1 MSIAFCRVDM
11 RLIHG
16 QILNLW
22 LLKMASRH
30 VLIVDDE
37 LADDEFMTLMYQSL
51 APITID
57 VRIMKIAEAA
67 EYIKA
72 TEDTEDGLVIL
83 SRTPKEFLKL
93 VELGVEIRQISLA
106 DKMYFSSKMK
116 IDDDIKEAINALID
130 RGIEAV
136 AQVAPGDQPVILK
149 KYNMPKADASKPAV
163 SGRMSCQGKAAD
175 LDKERSSVGGN
186 QDWIE
191 EDFEVWEGPE
201 ILILTHGEL
210 GRELIRSAEM
220 IMGAIEHISSIPLEM
235 EMNLDEYRQNVF
247 DTIRRLGENTIILID
262 LLGGTPCNTVAL
274 YSRNNPVHALT
285 GASLPMLID
294 CVNLRGDC
302 SWSELSERLTAGAAD
317 SVRVINLK

>member
-22 LLKMASRH
+22 LLKMASRQ

-37 LADDEFMTLMYQSL
+37 LADDEFMALMYQSL
-51 APITID
+51 APISIS

-67 EYIKA
+67 EFIKA

-83 SRTPKEFLKL
+83 CRTPKEFLRL
-93 VELGVEIRQISLA
+93 VELGVDIRQISLA
-106 DKMYFSSKMK
+106 DKMYFSSKMR
-116 IDDDIKEAINALID
+116 IDDDIKEAINELID
-130 RGIEAV
+130 RGVEPV
-136 AQVAPGDQPVILK
+136 AQVAPGDPPIILK
-149 KYNMPKADASKPAV
+149 RFEIEKEEQKAKQALSSGKTPA
-163 SGRMSCQGKAAD
+163 GEAGQHRGKAGEGD
-175 LDKERSSVGGN
+175 
-186 QDWIE
+186 IE
-191 EDFEVWEGPE
+191 EGYEESMEVWEGPD

-210 GRELIRSAEM
+210 GKELIRSAEM
-220 IMGAIEHISSIPLEM
+220 IMGTIEHISSIPLEM

-247 DTIRRLGENTIILID
+247 DTIRKLGENTIILID

-274 YSRNNPVHALT
+274 YSRDNPVHALT

-294 CVNLRGDC
+294 CVNLRADC
-302 SWSELSERLTAGAAD
+302 SFDELSERLVSSAAD
-317 SVRVINLK
+317 NVRVIRLR

>member
-106 DKMYFSSKMK
+106 DKMYFSVVKNRVKTVSEKLDSGETISM
-116 IDDDIKEAINALID
+116 INF
-130 RGIEAV
+130 GN
-136 AQVAPGDQPVILK
+136 APAELTGE
-149 KYNMPKADASKPAV
+149 KAKLFYLS
-163 SGRMSCQGKAAD
+163 
-175 LDKERSSVGGN
+175 
-186 QDWIE
+186 
-191 EDFEVWEGPE
+191 
-201 ILILTHGEL
+201 
-210 GRELIRSAEM
+210 
-220 IMGAIEHISSIPLEM
+220 
-235 EMNLDEYRQNVF
+235 
-247 DTIRRLGENTIILID
+247 RR
-262 LLGGTPCNTVAL
+262 GGTSIIPAL
-274 YSRNNPVHALT
+274 LAYL
-285 GASLPMLID
+285 
-294 CVNLRGDC
+294 
-302 SWSELSERLTAGAAD
+302 
-317 SVRVINLK
+317 VINIVSSL